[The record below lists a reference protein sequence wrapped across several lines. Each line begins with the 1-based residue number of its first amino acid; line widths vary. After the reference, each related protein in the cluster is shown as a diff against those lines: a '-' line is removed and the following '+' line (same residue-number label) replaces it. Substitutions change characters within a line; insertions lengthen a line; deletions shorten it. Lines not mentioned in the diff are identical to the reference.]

1 MKRHCRQN
9 ETKAAKKDEAISRS
23 KVVEL
28 SEDSCPESNFGRAE
42 KEKKKEKKL
51 AAELLLIRRTRRIT
65 EPDSP
70 R

>member
-42 KEKKKEKKL
+42 KEKKRKKIRSG
-51 AAELLLIRRTRRIT
+51 AAVN
-65 EPDSP
+65 
-70 R
+70 